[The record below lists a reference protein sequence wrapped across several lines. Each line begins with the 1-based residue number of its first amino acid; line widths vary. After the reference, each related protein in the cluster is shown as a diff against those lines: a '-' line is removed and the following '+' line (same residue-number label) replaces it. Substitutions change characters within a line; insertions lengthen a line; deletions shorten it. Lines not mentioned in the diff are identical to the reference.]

1 MVLHICK
8 PETIR
13 VIEEIARRT
22 GHSAERVVETAVY
35 EYRARLRTP
44 EEEEKRRQRLQALV
58 DSLAARF
65 EASGQPLVDHGDLLY
80 DENGLPREGELSEV
94 ELRFYFP
101 ERCTSPE
108 GSDDDQE

>member
-8 PETIR
+8 PETIQ
-13 VIEEIARRT
+13 VIEEISRRT
-22 GHSAERVVETAVY
+22 GKSAERVVETDVY
-35 EYRARLRTP
+35 EYRARLETP
-44 EEEEKRRQRLQALV
+44 EEKARRWEHVQALA

-65 EASGQPLVDHGDLLY
+65 EASGAPAIDHGDLLY

-101 ERCTSPE
+101 ERYTSPE
-108 GSDDDQE
+108 GSDDEQE